1 MATCNVEVVL
11 QKQISILV
19 IINQIKWSVYIDRQ
33 DGTGAE
39 DDDMTA
45 LQLMRSKNETK

>member
-1 MATCNVEVVL
+1 MNFTHLLNVGAMLGCFVL
-11 QKQISILV
+11 QNHFSILE

-33 DGTGAE
+33 DGTAAE

-45 LQLMRSKNETK
+45 LCS